1 MIIYPVSQFS
11 RDKFEIPVFFMTKI
25 KIHDFPEFPGGY
37 TNLSVKYKKACAG
50 NLHVGMLMFGKS

>member
-25 KIHDFPEFPGGY
+25 KIHDFPEFPGGIQ
-37 TNLSVKYKKACAG
+37 TCQLNIKKHVQATCMLAC
-50 NLHVGMLMFGKS
+50 